1 MAATK
6 AASANKTRML
16 FIFEPVLLRWMF
28 AGILKMLPK
37 FEAQHQGQYRPPKV
51 AGAHIIRV
59 NVSPCL
65 RSAGNGS
72 KA

>member
-28 AGILKMLPK
+28 TGNLKMLPK
-37 FEAQHQGQYRPPKV
+37 FEHNIKV
-51 AGAHIIRV
+51 GITRQKWLAHT
-59 NVSPCL
+59 SFASM
-65 RSAGNGS
+65 SAR
-72 KA
+72 A